1 MGMSSL
7 VDKFEKGYEGEA
19 TGQVGVIREGLFAVP
34 VSWKVRNFPDG
45 LHGVMFTHAV
55 LILPDRLWTDDQR
68 STRGNTPLR
77 VQD

>member
-1 MGMSSL
+1 MGMYSL

-19 TGQVGVIREGLFAVP
+19 TGQVCVICEGSSVVP
-34 VSWKVRNFPDG
+34 VSWEVRNFPDG
-45 LHGVMFTHAV
+45 LHRLMFTHAV